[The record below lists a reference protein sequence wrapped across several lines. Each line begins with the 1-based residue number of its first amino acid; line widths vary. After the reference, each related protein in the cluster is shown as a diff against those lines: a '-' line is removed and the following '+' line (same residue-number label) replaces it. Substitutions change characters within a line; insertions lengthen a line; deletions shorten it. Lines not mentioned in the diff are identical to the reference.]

1 MKLFDLRHAAR
12 YYGRRGRFTAAAVLI
27 LAVGI
32 GLNSVVFS
40 SISAV
45 MLRSLPFSGAERT
58 VFVWESTPESERR
71 SVSYPKLLDWSRLAE
86 PFEHLSGF
94 ANPTYT
100 LSGRD
105 FVERIEGELVSASYF
120 PMLGVAADRGRTFVE
135 EEGVEPGAARV
146 AVLADSLWRRRFGSE
161 PGIVGSAVTVNGARV
176 RVVGVLPEGFRG
188 ITGGA
193 ELWMP
198 MAAQELAIPELE
210 GLDPMERRDVRWL
223 AVLGRLQP
231 GVAPEQAQER
241 MEALER
247 RLASLEPEVNDAA
260 GVRLIPVRDQ
270 LFGDLEGPLLLLQGA
285 VVLVLLV
292 ACANLTNL
300 LLARLVARER
310 ELSIRLA
317 LGATRRALI
326 GQLAAESFVLAAAG
340 AALGSAFAF
349 GAIRVLDRALA
360 EQLPSYVAL
369 RMDPTVLG
377 FTLLCTVVCALSITA
392 VSAWRHSAPTVS
404 SSLSESGPA
413 ISEGRTS
420 RRTRQGLVVVEVA
433 LSVALLLTAGLLGS
447 AFRRSQQIDPGFAV
461 DDRAVFR
468 IDLPAARYGPAEI
481 HPFAERLLS
490 AIDDLPSVRRCAISS
505 DLPFGD
511 RESAARL
518 VVEGRPEASEDAG
531 IKVYRHSV
539 SEGYFETLGIP
550 ILRGR
555 EFRPSDRRDTP
566 AVAMVSTSAARLLW
580 PDTEPIGRRFRIG
593 TRPGSPWVRVV
604 GVVEE
609 VRYRDLF
616 ASEQDAPDIFVPFA
630 QTAARSFALV
640 SHTAS
645 DPREL
650 VPALRATVRSLDP
663 EIPLYAVSTLRQH
676 VRDSVAALRL
686 ASIWMGIFGIAA
698 LLLASF
704 GLYSVVSYTTR
715 QRKREMGI
723 RLAFGA
729 DGPGLVRLVVRSGM
743 TTVLAGLTAGTLLGL
758 LLARGIS
765 ASTPGIGGVDPT
777 VLVSTLLMLFAT
789 SLAATYLPARRI
801 ARTDPVE
808 VLRAE

>member
-1 MKLFDLRHAAR
+1 MTLFDLRHAAR
-12 YYGRRGRFTAAAVLI
+12 YYGRRRGFAASAVLI

-32 GLNSVVFS
+32 GLNTVVFS
-40 SISAV
+40 AISAV
-45 MLRSLPFSGAERT
+45 MLRSLPFVGAERT

-71 SVSYPKLLDWSRLAE
+71 SVSYPKLLDWARLAE

-100 LSGRD
+100 LSGRG
-105 FVERIEGELVSASYF
+105 FVERVDGELVSASYF
-120 PMLGVAADRGRTFVE
+120 PMLGVAADRGRTFVA
-135 EEGVEPGAARV
+135 EEGTEPGAARV
-146 AVLADSLWRRRFGSE
+146 ALLADSLWRRRFGSD
-161 PGIVGSAVTVNGARV
+161 PGIVGSTVTVNGARV
-176 RVVGVLPEGFRG
+176 RVVGVLPERFRG
-188 ITGGA
+188 ITGSA

-198 MAAQELAIPELE
+198 LAAQELAIPELE
-210 GLDPMERRDVRWL
+210 SLEPMERRDVRWL
-223 AVLGRLQP
+223 AVLGRLEP
-231 GVAPEQAQER
+231 GVAPEQARER

-247 RLASLEPEVNDAA
+247 QLAPLDPETDADG
-260 GVRLIPVRDQ
+260 GVRLIPLRDQ

-285 VVLVLLV
+285 VFFVLLV

-310 ELSIRLA
+310 ELSVRLA
-317 LGATRRALI
+317 LGATRRELI

-340 AALGSAFAF
+340 AVLGSTFAF
-349 GAIRVLDRALA
+349 GTIRLLDRALA
-360 EQLPSYVAL
+360 GQVPSYVAL
-369 RMDPTVLG
+369 RLDPTVLG
-377 FTLLCTVVCALSITA
+377 FTLLCTVGCALAITA
-392 VSAWRHSAPTVS
+392 VSAWRHSAPAVS
-404 SSLSESGPA
+404 SSLSESGPST
-413 ISEGRTS
+413 SEGRAS
-420 RRTRQGLVVVEVA
+420 RRTRQGLVVGEVA
-433 LSVALLLTAGLLGS
+433 LSVALLLTAGLMGS

-468 IDLPAARYGPAEI
+468 IDLPAARYGPNEI

-490 AIDDLPSVRRCAISS
+490 AIDGLPSVRRSAISS

-511 RESAARL
+511 RESAAYL
-518 VVEGRPEASEDAG
+518 VVEGRSEASEDTG
-531 IKVYRHSV
+531 IKVYRHAV
-539 SEGYFETLGIP
+539 SAGYFETLGIP

-555 EFRPSDRRDTP
+555 GFRPSDRRDTP
-566 AVAMVSTSAARLLW
+566 AVAMVSTSAARKLW
-580 PDTEPIGRRFRIG
+580 PDSEPIGRRFRIG

-616 ASEQDAPDIFVPFA
+616 ASEQDAPDIFVPFS
-630 QTAARSFALV
+630 QTPARSFALI
-640 SHTAS
+640 SHTVG
-645 DPREL
+645 DPRDL
-650 VPALRATVRSLDP
+650 VPALRETVQSLDP
-663 EIPLYAVSTLRQH
+663 EIPLYAVSTLREH

-704 GLYSVVSYTTR
+704 GLYSVISYTTR

-729 DGPGLVRLVVRSGM
+729 DRPGLVRLVVRHGM
-743 TTVLAGLTAGTLLGL
+743 TSVLAGLAAGTLLGL
-758 LLARGIS
+758 LAARGMA
-765 ASTPGIGGVDPT
+765 ASTPGIGEVDPA
-777 VLVSTLLMLFAT
+777 VLASTLLVLFVT

-808 VLRAE
+808 VLRGE